1 MSLGPTE
8 LIIILVIVLLLF
20 GTTRLP
26 KLARSLGE
34 ASNEFK
40 KGAAEKDREIAEK
53 QEEEAKA
60 AASQPAPAPPA
71 APVEPTTPAPA
82 AESSDQITMSRADLE
97 ALLDERDRRAGKDVP
112 PPAQG

>member
-1 MSLGPTE
+1 MNLGPTE

-34 ASNEFK
+34 ASREFK
-40 KGAAEKDREIAEK
+40 KGTEERER
-53 QEEEAKA
+53 EEQAKA
-60 AASQPAPAPPA
+60 AQTPPPAPVAP
-71 APVEPTTPAPA
+71 TS
-82 AESSDQITMSRADLE
+82 ESSDQVTMSRAELD
-97 ALLDERDRRAGKDVP
+97 ALLARERDAGKDVP

>member
-34 ASNEFK
+34 ASKEFK
-40 KGAAEKDREIAEK
+40 KGVNEREKEEQAA
-53 QEEEAKA
+53 QT
-60 AASQPAPAPPA
+60 ASAAPPTPPVPT
-71 APVEPTTPAPA
+71 APSAPSAPSVPA
-82 AESSDQITMSRADLE
+82 SDPNEQVTMSRAELD
-97 ALLDERDRRAGKDVP
+97 ALLAERERNASKDVP